1 MTASTWR
8 GGSGPRLVA
17 PPQSHRR
24 RPGRPAELLGQCEL
38 NRGHVFAVPDVLSNE
53 FGKRRTWMSKT
64 GCLPRKWSMR
74 RICASSIRFCSR
86 ALSARAEPAICSEN
100 ACTCTIDVVGGKVTK
115 RAEAPPRSGS
125 WNVLR
130 SGFHAFSGLMWVTPR
145 TPSLRLGIV
154 VVIALAAG
162 GFLLRFTSVEIAL
175 LVLVGTLLLAVETL
189 NTSIEMLCDLVQ
201 PLRDPKIGK
210 IKDVAAGATAVTEIG
225 GAIVVAI
232 LLWPH
237 LWAALHR

>member
-1 MTASTWR
+1 
-8 GGSGPRLVA
+8 
-17 PPQSHRR
+17 
-24 RPGRPAELLGQCEL
+24 
-38 NRGHVFAVPDVLSNE
+38 
-53 FGKRRTWMSKT
+53 MSKT
-64 GCLPRKWSMR
+64 GCWPRKWSMR
-74 RICASSIRFCSR
+74 RICASSINLCSR

-100 ACTCTIDVVGGKVTK
+100 RMYVYDRCGGGKVTK
-115 RAEAPPRSGS
+115 RPEAPPRSGS

-130 SGFHAFSGLMWVTPR
+130 SGFHAFSGVMWVTPR

-175 LVLVGTLLLAVETL
+175 LVGTLLLTVETL